1 MTRTCPAWCVR
12 HSEYGDL
19 SQHGGAAAS
28 AENVTVALVRC
39 DSSVASR
46 IYIAA
51 AAEGSLA
58 LLPPAEAGGVAAI
71 LVSLGHGQLAALL
84 AAAAVTAAQDGSVR

>member
-1 MTRTCPAWCVR
+1 MTTTCRAWCVR

-19 SQHGGAAAS
+19 SQHGGAVAS

-51 AAEGSLA
+51 GAEDSLA
-58 LLPPAEAGGVAAI
+58 LLPPAEARGVAAI
-71 LVSLGHGQLAALL
+71 LASLGHGGLAALL
-84 AAAAVTAAQDGSVR
+84 ADAAVTAAQEGRVR